1 MRMRYSSPLVAV
13 HVRAAEP
20 PTGMASERDRMLRI
34 HFTSYDLQNIR
45 VARQPDPLWE
55 LMCSVC
61 RLEAGQGPLEFG
73 HWRRSV
79 SQRFAGDSTVGR
91 ALRPLRALIPSTGYI
106 PDFLTPPVTGGG
118 LSAGLDQLLR
128 TPRVQLV
135 REMTR
140 LAESRPLPTWAASLG
155 RPGGD
160 ALKSLANALG
170 IYFRGLL
177 EPHWPHIRSAVGN
190 DVGVRSRALLDG
202 GTQALLE
209 GLRPMARWNA
219 PVLEVNYPIERD
231 LYLEGRGLLLVPS
244 YFCWRRPTALAD
256 PGLDPVLVYP
266 VAKTPLALADG
277 TDEGVERLLG
287 RTRAAVLTEVAGQ
300 SARTT
305 SEVAEAVGIALP
317 SASYQIGVLRDGGLV
332 ASHRDGKYVLHTAT
346 LLGLR
351 LLGNSPRIRPR
362 ELRPVR

>member
-1 MRMRYSSPLVAV
+1 
-13 HVRAAEP
+13 
-20 PTGMASERDRMLRI
+20 MLRI
-34 HFTSYDLQNIR
+34 HFTSDDLQNIR

-61 RLEAGQGPLEFG
+61 RLETGQGPLEFG
-73 HWRRSV
+73 HWRRSAR
-79 SQRFAGDSTVGR
+79 QRFSGDSNLGH
-91 ALRPLRALIPSTGYI
+91 ALRPLRALIPATGYI

-135 REMTR
+135 RELTR
-140 LAESRPLPTWAASLG
+140 LAESRPVPNWAASLG
-155 RPGGD
+155 RPGSD
-160 ALKSLANALG
+160 ALKVLANSLG

-177 EPHWPHIRSAVGN
+177 EPHWPHIRTAVGN
-190 DVGVRSRALLDG
+190 DVGVRARVLLDG
-202 GTQALLE
+202 GTQALLAS
-209 GLRPMARWNA
+209 LRPVARWNA
-219 PVLEVNYPIERD
+219 PVLEVDYPVQRD

-256 PGLDPVLVYP
+256 PGLAPVLVYP
-266 VAKTPLALADG
+266 VAKAPLTVADG
-277 TDEGVERLLG
+277 TDDGVERLLG
-287 RTRAAVLTEVAGQ
+287 RTRAAVLTEVAGR

-305 SEVAEAVGIALP
+305 SEVAGAVGIALP

-346 LLGLR
+346 PLGLR
-351 LLGNSPRIRPR
+351 LLGNGPRIRESVP
-362 ELRPVR
+362 RPVRGAAAGPWHDRGHA

>member
-1 MRMRYSSPLVAV
+1 
-13 HVRAAEP
+13 
-20 PTGMASERDRMLRI
+20 MLRI
-34 HFTSYDLQNIR
+34 HFTSDDLQNIR

-61 RLEAGQGPLEFG
+61 RLETGQGPLEFG
-73 HWRRSV
+73 HWRRSAR
-79 SQRFAGDSTVGR
+79 QRFSGDSNLGH
-91 ALRPLRALIPSTGYI
+91 ALRPLRALIPATGYI

-135 REMTR
+135 RELTR
-140 LAESRPLPTWAASLG
+140 LAESRPVPNWAASLG
-155 RPGGD
+155 RPGSD
-160 ALKSLANALG
+160 ALKVLANSLG

-177 EPHWPHIRSAVGN
+177 EPHWPRIRTAVGN
-190 DVGVRSRALLDG
+190 DVGVRARVLLDG
-202 GTQALLE
+202 GTQALLAS
-209 GLRPMARWNA
+209 LRPVARWNA
-219 PVLEVNYPIERD
+219 PVLEVDYPVQRD

-266 VAKTPLALADG
+266 VAKAPLTVADG
-277 TDEGVERLLG
+277 TDDGVERLLG
-287 RTRAAVLTEVAGQ
+287 RTRAAVLTEVAGR

-305 SEVAEAVGIALP
+305 SEVAGAVGIALP

-346 LLGLR
+346 PLGLR
-351 LLGNSPRIRPR
+351 LLGNGPRIRESVP
-362 ELRPVR
+362 RPVRGAAAGPWHDRGHA

>member
-1 MRMRYSSPLVAV
+1 
-13 HVRAAEP
+13 
-20 PTGMASERDRMLRI
+20 MLRI
-34 HFTSYDLQNIR
+34 HFTSDDLQNIR

-61 RLEAGQGPLEFG
+61 RLETGQGPLEFG
-73 HWRRSV
+73 HWRRSAR
-79 SQRFAGDSTVGR
+79 QRFSGDSNLGR
-91 ALRPLRALIPSTGYI
+91 ALRPLRALIPATGYI

-135 REMTR
+135 RELSR
-140 LAESRPLPTWAASLG
+140 LAESRPVPNWAASLG
-155 RPGGD
+155 RPGSD
-160 ALKSLANALG
+160 ALKVLANSLG

-177 EPHWPHIRSAVGN
+177 EPHWLHIRTAVGN
-190 DVGVRSRALLDG
+190 DVGVRARALLDG

-209 GLRPMARWNA
+209 SLRPVARWNA
-219 PVLEVNYPIERD
+219 PVLEVDYPVQRD

-266 VAKTPLALADG
+266 VAKTPLAVADG
-277 TDEGVERLLG
+277 TDGGVERLLG

-346 LLGLR
+346 LLGVR
-351 LLGNSPRIRPR
+351 LLGTSPRMR
-362 ELRPVR
+362 ESVLRPVRGAAAGPWHDRGHA

>member
-1 MRMRYSSPLVAV
+1 
-13 HVRAAEP
+13 
-20 PTGMASERDRMLRI
+20 MLRI

-61 RLEAGQGPLEFG
+61 RLETGQGSLEFG

-79 SQRFAGDSTVGR
+79 SQRFAGDSTVVR
-91 ALRPLRALIPSTGYI
+91 ALRPLRALIPPTGYI

-118 LSAGLDQLLR
+118 LTAGLDQLLR
-128 TPRVQLV
+128 TPRTQLV
-135 REMTR
+135 REMSR
-140 LAESRPLPTWAASLG
+140 LAESRPVPTWAGSLG

-160 ALKSLANALG
+160 ALKSLANALTV
-170 IYFRGLL
+170 YFRGLL

-219 PVLEVNYPIERD
+219 PVLEVNYPVERD
-231 LYLEGRGLLLVPS
+231 LYLDGRGLLLVPS

-266 VAKTPLALADG
+266 VAKTPLAVADG
-277 TDEGVERLLG
+277 TDGGVERLLG

-351 LLGNSPRIRPR
+351 VLGTSPRVRAR
-362 ELRPVR
+362 EPRPVR

>member
-1 MRMRYSSPLVAV
+1 
-13 HVRAAEP
+13 
-20 PTGMASERDRMLRI
+20 MLRI
-34 HFTSYDLQNIR
+34 HFTSDDLQNIR

-61 RLEAGQGPLEFG
+61 RLETGQGPLEFG
-73 HWRRSV
+73 HWRRSAR
-79 SQRFAGDSTVGR
+79 QRFSGDSNLGR
-91 ALRPLRALIPSTGYI
+91 ALRPLRALIPATGYI

-135 REMTR
+135 RELTR
-140 LAESRPLPTWAASLG
+140 LAESRPVPNWAASLG
-155 RPGGD
+155 RPGSD
-160 ALKSLANALG
+160 ALKVLANSLG

-177 EPHWPHIRSAVGN
+177 EPHWPHIRTAVGN
-190 DVGVRSRALLDG
+190 DVGVRARVLLDG
-202 GTQALLE
+202 GTQALLAS
-209 GLRPMARWNA
+209 LRPVARWNA
-219 PVLEVNYPIERD
+219 PVLEVDYPVQRD

-266 VAKTPLALADG
+266 VAKTPLTVADG
-277 TDEGVERLLG
+277 TDDGVERLLG

-305 SEVAEAVGIALP
+305 SEVAGAVGIALP

-346 LLGLR
+346 PLGLR
-351 LLGNSPRIRPR
+351 LLGNGPRIRESVP
-362 ELRPVR
+362 RPVRGAAAGPWHDRGHA

>member
-1 MRMRYSSPLVAV
+1 MAPLG
-13 HVRAAEP
+13 AA
-20 PTGMASERDRMLRI
+20 TILRR
-34 HFTSYDLQNIR
+34 L
-45 VARQPDPLWE
+45 DP
-55 LMCSVC
+55 
-61 RLEAGQGPLEFG
+61 GP
-73 HWRRSV
+73 HT
-79 SQRFAGDSTVGR
+79 A
-91 ALRPLRALIPSTGYI
+91 PLRALIPATGYI

-128 TPRVQLV
+128 TPRAQLV
-135 REMTR
+135 RELTR
-140 LAESRPLPTWAASLG
+140 LSESRPVPSWAASLG
-155 RPGGD
+155 RPGSDG
-160 ALKSLANALG
+160 LKSLANALG
-170 IYFRGLL
+170 VYFRGVL
-177 EPHWPHIRSAVGN
+177 EPHWPHVRSAVGN
-190 DVGVRSRALLDG
+190 DVAVRARALLDG

-209 GLRPMARWNA
+209 SLRLVARWHA
-219 PVLEVNYPIERD
+219 PVLEVDYPVQRD

-266 VAKTPLALADG
+266 VAKTPLAVADG
-277 TDEGVERLLG
+277 TDDGVERLLG

-305 SEVAEAVGIALP
+305 SEVAQAVGIALP

-351 LLGNSPRIRPR
+351 LLGTSPRIRAST
-362 ELRPVR
+362 LLPVRGAAAGPWHDRGHA

>member
-1 MRMRYSSPLVAV
+1 
-13 HVRAAEP
+13 
-20 PTGMASERDRMLRI
+20 MLRI
-34 HFTSYDLQNIR
+34 HFTSDDLQNIR

-61 RLEAGQGPLEFG
+61 RLETGQGPLEFG
-73 HWRRSV
+73 HWRRSAR
-79 SQRFAGDSTVGR
+79 QRFSGDSNLGR
-91 ALRPLRALIPSTGYI
+91 ALRPLRALIPATGYI

-128 TPRVQLV
+128 TPRVQMV
-135 REMTR
+135 RELSR
-140 LAESRPLPTWAASLG
+140 LAESRPVPSWAASLG
-155 RPGGD
+155 RPGSD
-160 ALKSLANALG
+160 ALKVLASSLG
-170 IYFRGLL
+170 VYFRGLL
-177 EPHWPHIRSAVGN
+177 EPHWLHIRTAVGN
-190 DVGVRSRALLDG
+190 DVGVRARALLDG

-209 GLRPMARWNA
+209 SLRPVARWSA
-219 PVLEVNYPIERD
+219 PVLEVDYPVQRD

-266 VAKTPLALADG
+266 VAKTPLAVAAG
-277 TDEGVERLLG
+277 TDGGVERLLG

-351 LLGNSPRIRPR
+351 LLGTSPRMR
-362 ELRPVR
+362 ESVLRPVRGAAAGPWHDRGHA

>member
-1 MRMRYSSPLVAV
+1 
-13 HVRAAEP
+13 
-20 PTGMASERDRMLRI
+20 MLRI
-34 HFTSYDLQNIR
+34 HFTSDDLQNIR

-61 RLEAGQGPLEFG
+61 RLETGQGPLEFG
-73 HWRRSV
+73 HWRRSAR
-79 SQRFAGDSTVGR
+79 QRFSGDSNLGR
-91 ALRPLRALIPSTGYI
+91 ALRPLRALIPATGYI

-135 REMTR
+135 RELTR
-140 LAESRPLPTWAASLG
+140 LAESRPVPNWAASLG
-155 RPGGD
+155 RPGSD
-160 ALKSLANALG
+160 ALKVLANSLG

-177 EPHWPHIRSAVGN
+177 EPHWPHIRTAVGN
-190 DVGVRSRALLDG
+190 DVGVRARVLLDG
-202 GTQALLE
+202 GTQALLAS
-209 GLRPMARWNA
+209 LRPVARWNA
-219 PVLEVNYPIERD
+219 PVLEVDYPVQRD

-266 VAKTPLALADG
+266 VAKAPLTVADG
-277 TDEGVERLLG
+277 TDDGVERLLG

-305 SEVAEAVGIALP
+305 SEVAGAVGIALP

-346 LLGLR
+346 PLGLR
-351 LLGNSPRIRPR
+351 LLGNGPRIRESGP
-362 ELRPVR
+362 RPVRGAAAGPWHDRGHA

>member
-1 MRMRYSSPLVAV
+1 
-13 HVRAAEP
+13 
-20 PTGMASERDRMLRI
+20 MLRI
-34 HFTSYDLQNIR
+34 HFTSDDLQNIR

-61 RLEAGQGPLEFG
+61 RLETGQGPLEFG
-73 HWRRSV
+73 HWRRSAR
-79 SQRFAGDSTVGR
+79 QRFSGDSNLGH
-91 ALRPLRALIPSTGYI
+91 ALRPLRALIPATGYI

-135 REMTR
+135 RELTR
-140 LAESRPLPTWAASLG
+140 LAESRPVPNWAASLG
-155 RPGGD
+155 RPGSD
-160 ALKSLANALG
+160 ALKVLANSLG

-177 EPHWPHIRSAVGN
+177 EPHWPHIRTAVGN
-190 DVGVRSRALLDG
+190 DVGVRARVLLDG
-202 GTQALLE
+202 GTQALLAS
-209 GLRPMARWNA
+209 LRPVARWNA
-219 PVLEVNYPIERD
+219 PVLEVDYPVQRD

-266 VAKTPLALADG
+266 VAKAPLTVADG
-277 TDEGVERLLG
+277 TDDGVERLLG
-287 RTRAAVLTEVAGQ
+287 RTRAAVLTEVAGR

-305 SEVAEAVGIALP
+305 SEVAGAVGIALP

-346 LLGLR
+346 PLGLR
-351 LLGNSPRIRPR
+351 LLGNGPRIRESVP
-362 ELRPVR
+362 RPVRGAAAGPWHDRGHA

>member
-1 MRMRYSSPLVAV
+1 
-13 HVRAAEP
+13 
-20 PTGMASERDRMLRI
+20 MLRI
-34 HFTSYDLQNIR
+34 HFTSNDLQNIR

-61 RLEAGQGPLEFG
+61 RLETGQGPLEFG
-73 HWRRSV
+73 HWRRSA
-79 SQRFAGDSTVGR
+79 QHRFSGDSTLAR
-91 ALRPLRALIPSTGYI
+91 ALRPLRSLIPSTGYI

-118 LSAGLDQLLR
+118 LSVGLDQLLR
-128 TPRVQLV
+128 TPRGQLV
-135 REMTR
+135 RELTR
-140 LAESRPLPTWAASLG
+140 LAESRPVPNWASALG
-155 RPGGD
+155 RPGSD

-177 EPHWPHIRSAVGN
+177 EPHWPHIRTTVGN
-190 DVGVRSRALLDG
+190 DVGLRARYLLDG

-209 GLRPMARWNA
+209 SLRPVARWNA
-219 PVLEVNYPIERD
+219 PVLEVDYPVERD
-231 LYLEGRGLLLVPS
+231 LHLEGRGLLLVPS

-266 VAKTPLALADG
+266 VAKTPLTVAGG
-277 TDEGVERLLG
+277 TDDGVERLLG
-287 RTRAAVLTEVAGQ
+287 RTRAAVLTEVAGR

-332 ASHRDGKYVLHTAT
+332 ASRRDGKYVLHTAT
-346 LLGLR
+346 PLGLR
-351 LLGNSPRIRPR
+351 LLGTGPRMRTSAPG
-362 ELRPVR
+362 PVRGATVGPWHDRGHA

>member
-1 MRMRYSSPLVAV
+1 
-13 HVRAAEP
+13 
-20 PTGMASERDRMLRI
+20 MLRI
-34 HFTSYDLQNIR
+34 HFTSEDLQNIR

-61 RLEAGQGPLEFG
+61 RLETGQGPLEFG
-73 HWRRSV
+73 HWRRSAR
-79 SQRFAGDSTVGR
+79 QRFSGDSNLGR

-135 REMTR
+135 RELTR
-140 LAESRPLPTWAASLG
+140 LAESRPVPSWAASLG
-155 RPGGD
+155 RPGND
-160 ALKSLANALG
+160 ALKVLANSLG

-177 EPHWPHIRSAVGN
+177 EPHWLHISTAVGN
-190 DVGVRSRALLDG
+190 DVGVRARALLDG

-209 GLRPMARWNA
+209 SLRPVARWSA
-219 PVLEVNYPIERD
+219 PVLEVDYPVQRD

-256 PGLDPVLVYP
+256 PGLAPVLVYP

-277 TDEGVERLLG
+277 TDNGVERLLG

-351 LLGNSPRIRPR
+351 LLGTSPRVR
-362 ELRPVR
+362 ESVLRPVRGAAAGPWHDRGHA

>member
-1 MRMRYSSPLVAV
+1 
-13 HVRAAEP
+13 
-20 PTGMASERDRMLRI
+20 MLRI
-34 HFTSYDLQNIR
+34 HFTSDDLQNIR

-61 RLEAGQGPLEFG
+61 RLETGQGPLEFG
-73 HWRRSV
+73 HWRRSAR
-79 SQRFAGDSTVGR
+79 QRFSGDSNLGR
-91 ALRPLRALIPSTGYI
+91 ALRPLRALIPATGYI

-135 REMTR
+135 RELTR
-140 LAESRPLPTWAASLG
+140 LAESRPVPNWAASLG
-155 RPGGD
+155 RPGSD
-160 ALKSLANALG
+160 ALKVLANSLG

-177 EPHWPHIRSAVGN
+177 EPHWPHIRTAVGN
-190 DVGVRSRALLDG
+190 DVGVRARVLLDG
-202 GTQALLE
+202 GTQALLAS
-209 GLRPMARWNA
+209 LRPVARWNA
-219 PVLEVNYPIERD
+219 PVLEVDYPVQRD

-266 VAKTPLALADG
+266 VAKTPLTVADG
-277 TDEGVERLLG
+277 TDDGVERLLG

-305 SEVAEAVGIALP
+305 SEVAGAVGIALP

-346 LLGLR
+346 PLGLR
-351 LLGNSPRIRPR
+351 LLDNGPRIRESVP
-362 ELRPVR
+362 RPVRGAAAGAWHDRGHA

>member
-1 MRMRYSSPLVAV
+1 
-13 HVRAAEP
+13 
-20 PTGMASERDRMLRI
+20 MLRI

-61 RLEAGQGPLEFG
+61 RLETGQGSLEFG

-79 SQRFAGDSTVGR
+79 SQRFAGDSTLGR

-118 LSAGLDQLLR
+118 LTAGLDQLLR
-128 TPRVQLV
+128 TPRTQLV
-135 REMTR
+135 REMSR
-140 LAESRPLPTWAASLG
+140 LAESRPVPTWAGSLG

-170 IYFRGLL
+170 VYFRGLL

-219 PVLEVNYPIERD
+219 PVLEVNYPVERD
-231 LYLEGRGLLLVPS
+231 LYLDGRGLLLVPS

-266 VAKTPLALADG
+266 VAKTPLAVADG
-277 TDEGVERLLG
+277 TDDGVERLLG

-351 LLGNSPRIRPR
+351 VLGTSPRIRAR
-362 ELRPVR
+362 EPRPVR

>member
-1 MRMRYSSPLVAV
+1 
-13 HVRAAEP
+13 
-20 PTGMASERDRMLRI
+20 MLRI

-61 RLEAGQGPLEFG
+61 RLETGQGPLEFG

-79 SQRFAGDSTVGR
+79 SQRFAGDATLGR
-91 ALRPLRALIPSTGYI
+91 ALLPLRTLIPSTGYI

-118 LSAGLDQLLR
+118 LSEGLDQLLR
-128 TPRVQLV
+128 TPRAQLV
-135 REMTR
+135 REMSR
-140 LAESRPLPTWAASLG
+140 LAESRPVPAWTASLG

-160 ALKSLANALG
+160 ALKSVANALG
-170 IYFRGLL
+170 VYFRALL

-202 GTQALLE
+202 GTQSLLE

-219 PVLEVNYPIERD
+219 PVLEVNYPVERD

-244 YFCWRRPTALAD
+244 FFCWRRPTALAD

-266 VAKTPLALADG
+266 VAKTPLAVADG
-277 TDEGVERLLG
+277 TDGGVRRLLG

-351 LLGNSPRIRPR
+351 LLGTGPRIRVR
-362 ELRPVR
+362 EQRPVRGAVAAAWHDRGHA

>member
-1 MRMRYSSPLVAV
+1 
-13 HVRAAEP
+13 
-20 PTGMASERDRMLRI
+20 MLRI

-61 RLEAGQGPLEFG
+61 RLETGQGSLEFG

-79 SQRFAGDSTVGR
+79 SQRFAGDSTLGR

-118 LSAGLDQLLR
+118 LTAGLDQLLR
-128 TPRVQLV
+128 TPRTQLV
-135 REMTR
+135 REMSR
-140 LAESRPLPTWAASLG
+140 LAESRPVPTWAGSLG

-170 IYFRGLL
+170 VYFRGLL

-219 PVLEVNYPIERD
+219 PVLEVNYPVERD
-231 LYLEGRGLLLVPS
+231 LYLDGRGLLLVPS

-266 VAKTPLALADG
+266 VAKTPLAVADG
-277 TDEGVERLLG
+277 TDDGVERLLG

-300 SARTT
+300 SACTT

-351 LLGNSPRIRPR
+351 VLGTSPRIRAR
-362 ELRPVR
+362 EPRPVR

>member
-1 MRMRYSSPLVAV
+1 
-13 HVRAAEP
+13 
-20 PTGMASERDRMLRI
+20 MLRI
-34 HFTSYDLQNIR
+34 HFTSDDLQNIR

-61 RLEAGQGPLEFG
+61 RLETGQGPLEFG
-73 HWRRSV
+73 HWRRSAR
-79 SQRFAGDSTVGR
+79 QRFSGDSNLGR
-91 ALRPLRALIPSTGYI
+91 ALRPLRALIPATGYI

-135 REMTR
+135 RELTR
-140 LAESRPLPTWAASLG
+140 LAESRPVPNWAASLG
-155 RPGGD
+155 RPGSD
-160 ALKSLANALG
+160 ALKVLANSLG

-177 EPHWPHIRSAVGN
+177 EPHWPHIRTAVGN
-190 DVGVRSRALLDG
+190 DVGVRARVLLDG
-202 GTQALLE
+202 GTQALLAS
-209 GLRPMARWNA
+209 LRPVARWNA
-219 PVLEVNYPIERD
+219 PVLEVDYPVQRD

-266 VAKTPLALADG
+266 VAKAPLTVADG
-277 TDEGVERLLG
+277 TDDGVERLLG

-305 SEVAEAVGIALP
+305 SEVAGAVGIALP

-346 LLGLR
+346 PLGLR
-351 LLGNSPRIRPR
+351 LLGNGPRIRESVP
-362 ELRPVR
+362 RPVRGAAAGPWHDRGHA

>member
-1 MRMRYSSPLVAV
+1 
-13 HVRAAEP
+13 
-20 PTGMASERDRMLRI
+20 MLRI
-34 HFTSYDLQNIR
+34 HFTSDDLQNIR

-61 RLEAGQGPLEFG
+61 RLETGQGPLEFG
-73 HWRRSV
+73 HWRRSAR
-79 SQRFAGDSTVGR
+79 QRFSGDSNLGR
-91 ALRPLRALIPSTGYI
+91 ALRPLRALIPATGYI

-135 REMTR
+135 RELTR
-140 LAESRPLPTWAASLG
+140 LAESRPVPNWAASLG
-155 RPGGD
+155 RPGSD
-160 ALKSLANALG
+160 ALKVLANSLG

-177 EPHWPHIRSAVGN
+177 EPHWPHIRTAVGN
-190 DVGVRSRALLDG
+190 DVGVRARVLLDG
-202 GTQALLE
+202 GTQALLAS
-209 GLRPMARWNA
+209 LRPVARWNA
-219 PVLEVNYPIERD
+219 PVLEVDYPVQRD

-266 VAKTPLALADG
+266 VAKAPLTVADG
-277 TDEGVERLLG
+277 TDDGVERLLG

-305 SEVAEAVGIALP
+305 SEVAGAVGIALP

-346 LLGLR
+346 PLGLR
-351 LLGNSPRIRPR
+351 LLGNGPRIRESVPP
-362 ELRPVR
+362 PVRGAAAGPWHDRGHA